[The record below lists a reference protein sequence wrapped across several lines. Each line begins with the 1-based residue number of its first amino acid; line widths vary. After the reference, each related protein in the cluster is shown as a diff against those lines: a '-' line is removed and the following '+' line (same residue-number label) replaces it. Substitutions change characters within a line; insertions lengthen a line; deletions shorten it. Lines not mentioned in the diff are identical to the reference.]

1 MPVWNYLL
9 RLTLTTLSVCLPP
22 FLSYVS
28 HYWSYLYFRREICC
42 NKIIILQNIDLHALT
57 GWIPERVALRSS
69 SKPFEKD
76 KEFRKILDK
85 FHRGHCVVTV
95 ATGAMS
101 QTDADRAGLVES
113 HAYAMLD
120 IREVLV
126 SLSLSES
133 TRSSTRVYQSLKT
146 CWGQLLTFNWQKLKF
161 GNFK

>member
-1 MPVWNYLL
+1 MQ
-9 RLTLTTLSVCLPP
+9 LTNT
-22 FLSYVS
+22 
-28 HYWSYLYFRREICC
+28 
-42 NKIIILQNIDLHALT
+42 LQNIDLHALT

-146 CWGQLLTFNWQKLKF
+146 C
-161 GNFK
+161 

>member
-1 MPVWNYLL
+1 MLQ
-9 RLTLTTLSVCLPP
+9 LTNT
-22 FLSYVS
+22 
-28 HYWSYLYFRREICC
+28 
-42 NKIIILQNIDLHALT
+42 LQNIDLHALT

-126 SLSLSES
+126 SLTLRAEN
-133 TRSSTRVYQSLKT
+133 TQHVYIPNKRS
-146 CWGQLLTFNWQKLKF
+146 GED
-161 GNFK
+161 NF